1 MRESSEALL
10 VSAAAWALGIT
21 ARVIGKGK
29 SAEGV
34 VASLAHRIGM
44 GALRAAARRA
54 VQLMGSHFVFGQT
67 IEDASA
73 AGLLERGAAYPLF
86 LRHAGRRRADR
97 RRCAALF

>member
-1 MRESSEALL
+1 MVLADLLRVPDDFTADRLIEDKLASADWSRHAGDLEALL

-21 ARVIGKGK
+21 ARVIGQGK

-54 VQLMGSHFVFGQT
+54 AQPWVVFRFG
-67 IEDASA
+67 
-73 AGLLERGAAYPLF
+73 
-86 LRHAGRRRADR
+86 
-97 RRCAALF
+97 